1 MQILINEIDRLRK
14 DLNATIKDL
23 ETKGYDK
30 AKTEQEYRVALS
42 KELLINKDKG
52 LAATLNND
60 VSRGNEIIAEL
71 KYKRDVAETM
81 YEVTLERLRAI
92 KIELGIVERQIE
104 ATRRG
109 E

>member
-1 MQILINEIDRLRK
+1 MQILITEINRLRK
-14 DLNATIKDL
+14 DLNITIKDL
-23 ETKGYDK
+23 ENAGYNK
-30 AKTEQEYRVALS
+30 AKTENEYRIELA
-42 KELLINKDKG
+42 KELLIQRDKG
-52 LAATLNND
+52 LPATLTND
-60 VSRGNEIIAEL
+60 VARGNKIVAEL

-81 YEVTLERLRAI
+81 YEVTLEKLRAI